1 MPSFTQAHT
10 HSWLKRWQ
18 KGGGKKQTFGL
29 LSISRKGS
37 RQPSSKATP
46 HTKHRNKQRLNAFA
60 GTSLSPTS
68 LRCRR
73 WDYKL
78 IEQTVWMSASVLRL
92 GESRCSS
99 SPPLSLPPSP
109 CRGKNESLSQQL
121 LSVIPQYRPGFHRRP
136 HYALTSLP
144 LYPFKDMFTANKQAL
159 WWYYPDS

>member
-1 MPSFTQAHT
+1 M
-10 HSWLKRWQ
+10 
-18 KGGGKKQTFGL
+18 KQTFGL
-29 LSISRKGS
+29 LSISREGS

-46 HTKHRNKQRLNAFA
+46 HTKHRSKQRLNDFA
-60 GTSLSPTS
+60 VTSLSPTS

-73 WDYKL
+73 RGTADYKL

-99 SPPLSLPPSP
+99 IPTLSLPPSP

-121 LSVIPQYRPGFHRRP
+121 LSVIPQYRPGFHRGP

-144 LYPFKDMFTANKQAL
+144 LYPFKDMFTASKQARR
-159 WWYYPDS
+159 